1 MHKYK
6 FYHLRDKTQEV
17 IYIFDAPNLEEAY
30 IMASQIK
37 KLPVEEFK
45 KIFGVGEKML
55 NHRHGI

>member
-6 FYHLRDKTQEV
+6 CYNLKDNTQEA

-30 IMASQIK
+30 IMASQMK

-45 KIFGVGEKML
+45 KIFDVGEKVKS
-55 NHRHGI
+55 